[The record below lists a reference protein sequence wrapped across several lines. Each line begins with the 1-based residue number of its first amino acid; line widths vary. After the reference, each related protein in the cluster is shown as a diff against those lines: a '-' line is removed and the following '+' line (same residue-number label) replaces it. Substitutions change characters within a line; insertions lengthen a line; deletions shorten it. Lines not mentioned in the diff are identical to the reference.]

1 MKRKQALYPLL
12 YAATAA
18 LRTRRLVER
27 SRQSQLLPVYHTVS
41 DAPLPH
47 LYGLYPVKSAR
58 AFECDVDYLLRHFAS
73 VGLGE
78 LEAAQAQSTPR
89 FHLTFDDGMRDC
101 LEVVAPILE
110 RKGVDATFFINPA
123 FVGNATLFHR
133 HQVGLLLHRWRTSRL
148 PRSTRRAVRDL
159 LRASDHWQ
167 GSVYRSIYAFRRM
180 HDAQLRAVASLLE
193 VDFEA
198 YLQKNR
204 PYLDLAELQTLRTK
218 GFTIGAHSFDHPKYQ
233 QLDLTEQLDQ
243 THWSLDYVRRHFAG
257 QPLTFAFPYSSD
269 EIRLAFFEALPP
281 DVAWTMGTA
290 GLKVDDAPRHLQRL
304 PMEGTPFSPG
314 VMVRGEYAFYLLT
327 RHWGRHHYPRRP

>member
-27 SRQSQLLPVYHTVS
+27 SRQSLLLPVYHTVS
-41 DAPLPH
+41 DTPLPH
-47 LYGLYPVKSAR
+47 LHGLYPIKTAR
-58 AFECDVDYLLRHFAS
+58 AFERDVDYLLRHFES
-73 VGLGE
+73 VALSE
-78 LEAAQAQSTPR
+78 LAAAQKSVKPH

-101 LEVVAPILE
+101 LEVIAPILQ

-133 HQVGLLLHRWRTSRL
+133 HKVGLLLHRWRTGRL
-148 PRSTRRAVRDL
+148 SPSVRRAVRDH
-159 LRASDHWQ
+159 LRASGHWQ
-167 GSVYRSIYAFRRM
+167 GSVYRTIYAFRRM
-180 HDAQLRAVASLLE
+180 HAAQLQSVAALLE

-198 YLQKNR
+198 YLQGRR
-204 PYLDLAELQTLRTK
+204 PYLDLAELQTLRAQ
-218 GFTIGAHSFDHPKYQ
+218 GFTIGAHSVDHPKYQ
-233 QLDLTEQLDQ
+233 QCALAEQLDQ
-243 THWSLDYVRRHFAG
+243 THRSLDYVRRHFEG

-290 GLKVDDAPRHLQRL
+290 GLKTDEAPRHLQRL
-304 PMEGTPFSPG
+304 PMEGTPFSTA
-314 VMVRGEYAFYLLT
+314 VMVRGEYAFHLLT
-327 RHWGRHHYPRRP
+327 RRWGRHHYARPA